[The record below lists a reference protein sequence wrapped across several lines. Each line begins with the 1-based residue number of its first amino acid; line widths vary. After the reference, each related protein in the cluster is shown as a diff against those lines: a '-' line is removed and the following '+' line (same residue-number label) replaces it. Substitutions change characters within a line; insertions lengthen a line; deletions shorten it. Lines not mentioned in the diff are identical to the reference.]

1 MAAKDSPSRGMVPGV
16 SVPYAAVLFVCTGNI
31 CRSPIAEAVFRKLVE
46 QAGLSDRVTIDSA
59 GIGDSQIGQ
68 PPDPRALAAVSRR
81 GYAMPRRRARQVAQ
95 RDFERFDWILA
106 MDKGHLRE
114 LELMRPLM
122 YAGRLEL
129 FLGMADD
136 VDRDDVP
143 DPYFGGSQ
151 EFERV
156 IDLAE
161 QAGKGLLA
169 VIRKHIEGSPER

>member
-1 MAAKDSPSRGMVPGV
+1 MGAKDQPTRGKVSGA
-16 SVPYAAVLFVCTGNI
+16 SVPHTAVLFVCTGNI
-31 CRSPIAEAVFRKLVE
+31 CRSPIAEAVFRKLVD

-106 MDKGHLRE
+106 MDRSHLRE
-114 LELMRPLM
+114 LETMRPLL
-122 YAGRLEL
+122 YPGHLGL
-129 FLGMADD
+129 FLKMADGANG
-136 VDRDDVP
+136 DDVP

-151 EFERV
+151 EFDRV
-156 IDLAE
+156 IELAE
-161 QAGKGLLA
+161 RGAQGLLLA
-169 VIRKHIEGSPER
+169 IRRQLAAKGSA